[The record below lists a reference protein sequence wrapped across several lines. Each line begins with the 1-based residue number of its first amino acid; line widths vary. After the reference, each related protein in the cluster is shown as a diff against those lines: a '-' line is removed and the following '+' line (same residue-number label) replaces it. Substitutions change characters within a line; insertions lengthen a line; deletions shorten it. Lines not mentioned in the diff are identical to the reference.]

1 MEGEPT
7 YDIAGLKF
15 VKKCKEIN
23 FVLKVQKLVQ
33 SQNISVLFSE
43 EISSFSKLLAS
54 LFDRQ
59 FIVSVAKVNQS
70 NVQLLKSNFGCLC
83 NSMEKSSIQIFLKK
97 RMGHV
102 SDENKSYHIR
112 TRLTFSLWV
121 LSVLKNFSIIL
132 IFNKV

>member
-1 MEGEPT
+1 MFLFVNVSVVGSGVIVSACLSVKFMPQI
-7 YDIAGLKF
+7 DGGGANIAGLKF

-83 NSMEKSSIQIFLKK
+83 NSMEKSSIQIFLKRGWDMYLMK
-97 RMGHV
+97 T
-102 SDENKSYHIR
+102 SHI
-112 TRLTFSLWV
+112 
-121 LSVLKNFSIIL
+121 I
-132 IFNKV
+132 

>member
-83 NSMEKSSIQIFLKK
+83 NSMEKSSIQIFLKRGWDMYLMK
-97 RMGHV
+97 TSHKNQADLLAVG
-102 SDENKSYHIR
+102 
-112 TRLTFSLWV
+112 
-121 LSVLKNFSIIL
+121 SVCVKKLFYYL
-132 IFNKV
+132 DF